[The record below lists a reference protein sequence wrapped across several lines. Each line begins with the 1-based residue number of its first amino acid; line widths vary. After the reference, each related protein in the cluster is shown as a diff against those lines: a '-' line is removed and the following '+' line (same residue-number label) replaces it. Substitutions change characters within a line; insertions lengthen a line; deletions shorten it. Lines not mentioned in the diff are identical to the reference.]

1 MRWIWRGMPL
11 IHAVLLGS
19 ACSATDTDE
28 PTPVGEVIVTPTTL
42 EVGMGGTAVLSAEVT
57 DADGNVVRDRRVVWA
72 SADPSIATVSD
83 NGVVA
88 GVKAG
93 RVNVA
98 ASAEGKS
105 GVASVSVVALPVRV
119 SSVRVAPDKVS
130 LFVAASSNLVA
141 TALDSRGVAIT
152 GRPVVWTTNNA
163 GVAAVSQSGVVTG
176 LLPGTAVITA
186 VVDGSAGNS
195 TITVSLTPVARVTV
209 TPSDVSIDAGKS
221 ATLTARA
228 LDALGNTLTGR
239 AMTWTSGDTRIV
251 TVDQAGVVRAIR
263 RGSAV
268 ITATSEGKAGTATV
282 RVP

>member
-42 EVGMGGTAVLSAEVT
+42 EVGMGGTAVLSAEIT

-221 ATLTARA
+221 ATLTART

-239 AMTWTSGDTRIV
+239 AIAWTSGDTRIV